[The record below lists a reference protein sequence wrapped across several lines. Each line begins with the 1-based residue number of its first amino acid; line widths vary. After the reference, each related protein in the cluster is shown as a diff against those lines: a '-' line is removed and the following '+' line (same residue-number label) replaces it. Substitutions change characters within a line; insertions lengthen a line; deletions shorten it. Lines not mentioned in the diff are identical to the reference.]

1 MIISRIGKAAF
12 SVFLLAVSGFV
23 FTVEAQQFFQDLNG
37 FRLGQLRSV
46 TQRELGAPEQAGPST
61 EDVVFEAFLL
71 KEEPQLYMVFQYRKD
86 EPDRIWSIQMTG
98 EDPLHDPSFKD
109 LRLGLPASEV
119 EKRLGKPFL
128 KENVGEHGTRWEYA
142 GRNFSVET
150 NPQSKLSSIRIVND
164 RSKDP
169 DVKNMPRFSDV
180 VKQLQ
185 TPQNSDL
192 AEFLA
197 PDLELYEGGKTRSFT
212 WRMATEIASD
222 KSGVFA
228 AIRRLS
234 KELSTVDST
243 KPDQYEE
250 KLKLHRAR
258 EAQHVIR
265 LPKLTGVTE
274 IVFRWNGE
282 RWQIWEFGAKPAA
295 PVPSDWKSI
304 YKPGTLKGIVT
315 ERIPALIRQPNVAL
329 NKSDGKPHAS
339 FSYNSYPT
347 SAAVKFTGE
356 SRKISDTTQSLISI
370 WLETLGKSKDL
381 AKRFEFEFKYI
392 EDGVEYWI
400 PTQHPL
406 PERFSKE
413 VKSGESITIYL
424 AWVGIEFENSTPKML
439 AIVNEFTNVQK

>member
-1 MIISRIGKAAF
+1 MIISRIRKAA
-12 SVFLLAVSGFV
+12 VGIFLLTVAGSAFS
-23 FTVEAQQFFQDLNG
+23 VEAQQFVQDLNG
-37 FRLGQLRSV
+37 FRLGQIRSA
-46 TQRELGAPEQAGPST
+46 THKELGPPGQEGPSD

-86 EPDRIWSIQMTG
+86 EPDLIWSIQITG
-98 EDPLHDPSFKD
+98 EDPAHDTSFKD
-109 LRLGLPASEV
+109 LRLGLPAGEV
-119 EKRLGKPFL
+119 EKRLGKPSL
-128 KENVGEHGTRWEYA
+128 KETVREHGTRWEYA
-142 GRNFSVET
+142 GRNFSIEI
-150 NPQSKLSSIRIVND
+150 NPQNRLSSIRIVND
-164 RSKDP
+164 RSKEP

-180 VKQLQ
+180 IKQLQ

-197 PDLELYEGGKTRSFT
+197 PDLELYEGGKTRSFE
-212 WRMATEIASD
+212 WRLATEIASD

-234 KELSTVDST
+234 KELSSVDST

-250 KLKLHRAR
+250 KLRLHRVR
-258 EAQHVIR
+258 EPQHVIR

-282 RWQIWEFGAKPAA
+282 TWQIWEFGAKPTA

-329 NKSDGKPHAS
+329 SGGDGKPTAS

-347 SAAVKFTGE
+347 SAVVKYTGE
-356 SRKISDTTQSLISI
+356 SRKISETTKSLIAI
-370 WLETLGKSKDL
+370 WLDTLGK
-381 AKRFEFEFKYI
+381 
-392 EDGVEYWI
+392 
-400 PTQHPL
+400 
-406 PERFSKE
+406 
-413 VKSGESITIYL
+413 
-424 AWVGIEFENSTPKML
+424 
-439 AIVNEFTNVQK
+439 